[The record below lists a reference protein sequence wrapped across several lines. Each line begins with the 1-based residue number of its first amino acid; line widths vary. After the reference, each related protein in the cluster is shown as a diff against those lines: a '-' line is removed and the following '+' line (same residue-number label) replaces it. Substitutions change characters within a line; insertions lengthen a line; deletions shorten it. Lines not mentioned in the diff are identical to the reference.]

1 MNSMKNKLLFP
12 FLLLV
17 ASLDA
22 SYTLKEG
29 HFINEE
35 NLATDS
41 VQGHH
46 SAALEALHA
55 KNWPELIRQATVIIE
70 NFPNTPFS
78 QESRFFLAKG
88 YLEIGEYDLANDNYT
103 TYLKKQDAPKHFQ
116 EAMEGKLFIADQFR
130 EGKKKRMFGLKVL
143 PKWAPAK
150 EEAQKIYDEI
160 ATAMPNHQFAAK
172 ALMGKSLILFEEDD
186 FKPAIEHLQTLIR
199 RFPRND
205 LAAQA
210 FLEINRI
217 YLKEV
222 QEEFPDPGLLE
233 LAQINLRKFQMEF
246 PSDQRVEE
254 AQSHLNQMQEIFAFA
269 LYDTGQFFERTKK
282 PHAAL
287 IYYRRVLRDFPSTP
301 SAIKA
306 NSRIA
311 VLSPVAPAQDT
322 TQEIAKSE

>member
-1 MNSMKNKLLFP
+1 MIVMKNKLLVP

-22 SYTLKEG
+22 SYTLKDG

-35 NLATDS
+35 NLATNS
-41 VQGHH
+41 VQEHH
-46 SAALEALHA
+46 SAALEALHS
-55 KNWPELIRQATVIIE
+55 KNWSELIRQATIILE
-70 NFPNTPFS
+70 SFPNTPFS

-88 YLEIGEYDLANDNYT
+88 YLETGELDLANENYT
-103 TYLKKQDAPKHFQ
+103 IYLKKQDSPKHFQ

-130 EGKKKRMFGLKVL
+130 DGKKKRMFGVKVL

-160 ATAMPNHQFAAK
+160 ATAMPNHEFAAK
-172 ALMGKSLILFEEDD
+172 ALMGKSLILFEEED

-222 QEEFPDPGLLE
+222 QEEFPDPGVLE

-246 PSDQRVEE
+246 PTDPRVEN
-254 AQSHLNQMQEIFAFA
+254 AKDYLSQMQEIYAFA

-301 SAIKA
+301 SAKKA
-306 NSRIA
+306 SSRIA
-311 VLSPVAPAQDT
+311 ALSPATPAQD